1 MKKYLPTKEQ
11 IKAQKSLHFM
21 GDMIF
26 QNNLWHINRHS
37 VSWAFLIGLFCC
49 FLPMPFQMVP
59 GVILCVWIGANIPV
73 SILLIWIS
81 NPFTMAPMF
90 YATYRLGAWML
101 GQDTQVS
108 TIDLSWD
115 WLSAQLSL
123 VWKPLLLGS
132 ITTGLTLGILAF
144 ITVRLYWRWKV
155 SKDWSVRRQR
165 MLQRLRS

>member
-1 MKKYLPTKEQ
+1 
-11 IKAQKSLHFM
+11 M